1 MCEGGFCIK
10 YALAENVYSF
20 NKDRKRVFFASLCY
34 LMTGKFICFLNTGRT
49 YQSVQTQGR

>member
-20 NKDRKRVFFASLCY
+20 NKDRKRMFFCIIVLSDD
-34 LMTGKFICFLNTGRT
+34 R
-49 YQSVQTQGR
+49 

>member
-1 MCEGGFCIK
+1 MRKGGFCIK

-20 NKDRKRVFFASLCY
+20 NKDRKRMFFASLCY

-49 YQSVQTQGR
+49 YQSVQIPDR